1 MTCVTCAGVGDST
14 EISSLVGGSAPSG
27 IAACRCKCP
36 HCCASFIPRSVL
48 RFYPLFG
55 KASVAYPGTFSRSQA
70 NRQQGDDVLSCSI
83 FWQRFGSVEH
93 ILAPRRSSAILR

>member
-1 MTCVTCAGVGDST
+1 MAKKAVSYLSVIDFFGFRLSIPFENPLTLCAAVMH
-14 EISSLVGGSAPSG
+14 V
-27 IAACRCKCP
+27 
-36 HCCASFIPRSVL
+36 

-83 FWQRFGSVEH
+83 FWQRFGSV
-93 ILAPRRSSAILR
+93 

>member
-1 MTCVTCAGVGDST
+1 MSWSVELLAIELQENVKRVTAPYKYPR
-14 EISSLVGGSAPSG
+14 EIEFVDTL
-27 IAACRCKCP
+27 
-36 HCCASFIPRSVL
+36 L

-83 FWQRFGSVEH
+83 FWQRFGSV
-93 ILAPRRSSAILR
+93 